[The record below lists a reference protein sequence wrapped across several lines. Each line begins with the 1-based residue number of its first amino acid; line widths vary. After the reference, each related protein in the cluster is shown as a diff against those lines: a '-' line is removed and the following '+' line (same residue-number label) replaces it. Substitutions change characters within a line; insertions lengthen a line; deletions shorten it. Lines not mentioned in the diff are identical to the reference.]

1 MKPEYWINGR
11 LDNFQTIFQLSDLDL
26 ESKKLMILK
35 LDFSQN

>member
-1 MKPEYWINGR
+1 MKPEYWVNGG